1 MIFCFPINACLEKIK
16 SKKDILGEEVSTVME
31 EDLKK
36 STSDEDTANRLNTV
50 RQDLLT
56 NLRDINLINELVLK
70 PEEIDLYSNTWEY
83 KEKFEQVSEY
93 AENIKI
99 INFTAVESENSQQN
113 KQRLNEIK
121 SLGKKFSNGISGIVL
136 DGITVSI

>member
-1 MIFCFPINACLEKIK
+1 MLRFMMKIISVLIFIIAQIIVLGLPFIITPLIFLYASHLNAETIK

-70 PEEIDLYSNTWEY
+70 PEEIDLYSNSIAASV
-83 KEKFEQVSEY
+83 KVRH
-93 AENIKI
+93 I
-99 INFTAVESENSQQN
+99 SENN
-113 KQRLNEIK
+113 D
-121 SLGKKFSNGISGIVL
+121 SLVYGNLIM
-136 DGITVSI
+136 